1 MKEQQLRIFAAA
13 KVKRH
18 NSGYRRHPFFEPKQ
32 VFCMPSTFCIS
43 SAVIFYDKPEQAASF
58 GYADI
63 YSYT

>member
-13 KVKRH
+13 KEKRH
-18 NSGYRRHPFFEPKQ
+18 HSGYRRHPFFEPKK
-32 VFCMPSTFCIS
+32 VFCTPSTFCMS
-43 SAVIFYDKPEQAASF
+43 SAVIFYDRPEQAASF